1 MFRHDTTYTKVV
13 YAHKNLEARLGAFDI
28 VSVRTKRPI
37 AAGTILTIEH
47 AFVGDSTSIQSAIKY
62 NKGLFDALSPPD
74 SVVGTET
81 VHQAAMKAC
90 FAADA
95 GTASEKMVMTV
106 STAGIETTTTAGES
120 NATAGIQTLSFDNPE
135 IEDATFVV
143 VFATRDL
150 VTNEKVILRYADPA
164 TAVPYF
170 RASKEKIRDRLCK
183 YTPTADFVER
193 HIIHTWARKGMY
205 MEDEWK
211 ITSEF
216 LRYLT
221 SQEKPT
227 DLPAVATFVREV
239 STSLS
244 DKIRDEVD
252 PLWFARRVLS
262 GARGDVE
269 VVGLGI

>member
-1 MFRHDTTYTKVV
+1 MFKHDTSYTKVV
-13 YAHKNLEARLGAFDI
+13 YAHKNLERYQSE
-28 VSVRTKRPI
+28 SVRTKRPI

-47 AFVGDSTSIQSAIKY
+47 VFVGDSTSIQSAIQY
-62 NKGLFDALSPPD
+62 NKGLFDALSPLN
-74 SVVGTET
+74 SVVGTES
-81 VHQAAMKAC
+81 VRQAAVKAC

-106 STAGIETTTTAGES
+106 STAGFQTTTTDGES

-150 VTNEKVILRYADPA
+150 LANEPVVLRYSDPT

-170 RASKEKIRDRLCK
+170 RASKEKIRDRLCM

-193 HIIHTWARKGMY
+193 HIIHTWSRKGMY
-205 MEDEWK
+205 MDDEWK

-221 SQEKPT
+221 SQDKPT
-227 DLPAVATFVREV
+227 DLPAVSTFVREV
-239 STSLS
+239 STNLS
-244 DKIRDEVD
+244 AKIRDEVD
-252 PLWFARRVLS
+252 PMWFARRVLS
-262 GARGDVE
+262 SVRGGDVQ
-269 VVGLGI
+269 VTGLGV